1 VPKISET
8 FFINMDDLSGSGLR
22 RVYMEHCARLMSM
35 QKLLR
40 FNPEAA
46 LAEQL
51 VLDACFEL
59 RKLLE
64 PHMTPEEIDELG
76 LRLVYAQP

>member
-1 VPKISET
+1 MPKISET
-8 FFINMDDLSGSGLR
+8 FFINMDDLSGSELR
-22 RVYMEHCARLMSM
+22 RVYMEHCAQLMSM